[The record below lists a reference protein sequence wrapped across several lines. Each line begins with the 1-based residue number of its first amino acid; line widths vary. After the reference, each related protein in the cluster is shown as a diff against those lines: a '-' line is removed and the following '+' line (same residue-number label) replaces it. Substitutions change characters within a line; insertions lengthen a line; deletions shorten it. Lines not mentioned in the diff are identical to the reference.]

1 MTTTVDMEGGA
12 LLPSFFA
19 YTEFQ
24 DARTHQ
30 LIVDLYTGI
39 PGIIDPL
46 YVCHVGIADITEEGH
61 YLVDETTYPDVLEAC
76 QVLWKKHLDTAEKRG
91 KRR

>member
-1 MTTTVDMEGGA
+1 MSTTIDMEGGA

-46 YVCHVGIADITEEGH
+46 YVCHVGIADITKEGH
-61 YLVDETTYPDVLEAC
+61 YLVDGTEYTGVLEAC
-76 QVLWKKHLDTAEKRG
+76 QALWKKSLEKNG
-91 KRR
+91 KGKKR